1 MKDKQFA
8 VIGLGRFG
16 RALVEE
22 LNKMGYEVLAIDYN
36 EDRVHDVIDAATQ
49 AVQADATDEQALK
62 SLDIKDFDVA
72 IVSIGENIQAN
83 ILATIMLKELGV
95 KRVVAK
101 AHNALHGKVL
111 EKIGADLVI
120 YPERDMGIKLARSLV
135 SQNILD
141 QIYLSPGYSIM
152 EMVTPKVFAG
162 KSLADIGLR
171 NKMGITVLAVKRG
184 EEIIVAPLANQ
195 VIQAGDVLVAIGKD
209 EDLQKLI
216 EMES

>member
-152 EMVTPKVFAG
+152 ELVTPKVFAG